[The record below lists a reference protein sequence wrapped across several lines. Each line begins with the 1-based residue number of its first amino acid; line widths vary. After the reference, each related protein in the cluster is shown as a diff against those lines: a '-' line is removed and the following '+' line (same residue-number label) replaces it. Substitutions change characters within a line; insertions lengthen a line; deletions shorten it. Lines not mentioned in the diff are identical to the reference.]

1 MSFRTMYLCI
11 FLLVAGYVS
20 ACRPELG
27 PPDYSSHEGF
37 LTEEETDVPLPGETP
52 FVEGDKRLSF
62 GIFYEGGASDVI
74 SANGVDRHY
83 YIFVLENSDVL
94 TYSQDTVSDRV
105 EGEYADRITLTGTP
119 WWGGGLIWD
128 SPSDL
133 SQWTTLH
140 ISLMSSAP
148 SLLDTKI
155 TLASNTSGRVEVSFS
170 LESYGFVADG
180 EWHALRIPLQDFV
193 DRGLN
198 LGAMVSPLTLSN
210 EGGSSGDQLLID
222 DFYYT
227 TE

>member
-1 MSFRTMYLCI
+1 MSPRRICMFILIVITI
-11 FLLVAGYVS
+11 GAS

-37 LTEEETDVPLPGETP
+37 LSEDESKTALPGEDP
-52 FVEGDKRLSF
+52 FVEGDERLAF
-62 GIFYEGGASDVI
+62 GIFYEGGASDII

-83 YIFVLENSDVL
+83 YIFVLDNSDVL
-94 TYSQDTVSDRV
+94 TYAQDTVSDRV
-105 EGEYADRITLTGTP
+105 EGEYADRFTLTGTP

-128 SPSDL
+128 SPTDL

-140 ISLMSSAP
+140 ISLMSSSP

-155 TLASNTSGRVEVSFS
+155 TLASETSGRVEVSFP
-170 LESYGFVADG
+170 LEDYGFVADG
-180 EWHALRIPLQDFV
+180 EWHTLKIPLQDFV

-198 LGAMVSPLTLSN
+198 LNAMVSPLILSN
-210 EGGSSGDQLLID
+210 EGGNSGDQLLID
-222 DFYYT
+222 AFYYT